1 MTPPVTKGP
10 TMVPHPYP
18 GKLIVVEGIDG
29 SGKSTQLSLLRKW
42 LESKGYNIFFTEWNS
57 SELVKET
64 TRRGKKTKILTP
76 LTFSLLHAT
85 DFANRL
91 YHQILPPLKAGMIV
105 IADRYMYTAFARDAV
120 RGVSQSW
127 VRRLYGF
134 AIKPDIAFYFRV
146 PIEVSLSRLLTGTRA
161 ELKYYEAGMDLGL
174 SQNLVESFK
183 IFQSRTL
190 SEYDKIVDE
199 FGLTVMDATLEID
212 EQQEQVRDIVS
223 KALATYKP
231 KRGTHAKRE
240 ELFWRRFAIPES
252 EGAQGEA
259 DRG

>member
-1 MTPPVTKGP
+1 MTPPSKP
-10 TMVPHPYP
+10 ASPASHPYP

-42 LESKGYNIFFTEWNS
+42 LESKGSNIFFTEWNS

-105 IADRYMYTAFARDAV
+105 LADRYMYTAFARDAA
-120 RGVSQSW
+120 RGVSPSW
-127 VRRLYGF
+127 VRRLYSF
-134 AIKPDIAFYFRV
+134 ALKPDLAFYFRV
-146 PIEVSLSRLLTGTRA
+146 PIEVSVARLLTGTRA

-174 SQNLVESFK
+174 SPNIVESFK

-190 SEYDKIVDE
+190 AEYDKIVDE

-223 KALATYKP
+223 KTLASYKP

-240 ELFWRRFAIPES
+240 ALFWRRFDLPES
-252 EGAQGEA
+252 EGAQGEV
-259 DRG
+259 DRH